1 MAAFRGNRIAESRRT
16 TSVSS
21 PPKPAGSF
29 SRWIGAKAPVF
40 RQENYRKYFGGQ
52 LISVVGTW
60 VAQIAQSWLVLT
72 LTDSPMLLG
81 LVPVFQFGP
90 TILFGLWGGLVADRF
105 PKRQI
110 MITTLTASSMLQ
122 FILAALILSGHI
134 ELWHVFAIAS
144 LLGVVQAFDT
154 PARQAFASELVPRD
168 QLVQA
173 VSLNSAVFNAGRL
186 VGPALG
192 GLLLAL
198 VGSGWCFTLNGF
210 TFFAVIIQLMRMDQT
225 KLFSPLGRRS
235 GGTSREGIAFI
246 RSNRTIMLI
255 ILMMG
260 FVTTFSMA
268 FSVWMPLLARDV
280 LDRGA
285 GGFGIL
291 MSMLGFGAMVG
302 GLALAFAGSR
312 RPSAKV
318 IPLTAGALGATCM
331 VIGLAGL
338 ASANLVVFLMI
349 LPIAG
354 FMQTF
359 TASLSNSSVQIQA
372 PDELR
377 GRVISNYFM
386 VFNTG
391 LPLGALIAGATAE
404 WFGMPGSILTGG
416 AIAFTASIVVAYLGR
431 VSQRTGAIEPSVE
444 VIAEKPAD

>member
-1 MAAFRGNRIAESRRT
+1 MS
-16 TSVSS
+16 
-21 PPKPAGSF
+21 
-29 SRWIGAKAPVF
+29 AKAPVF
-40 RQENYRKYFGGQ
+40 RHDNYRKYFGGQ
-52 LISVVGTW
+52 LVSVVGTW

-90 TILFGLWGGLVADRF
+90 SVVFGLWGGLIADRF

-110 MITTLTASSMLQ
+110 MISTLAASSLLQ
-122 FILAALILSGHI
+122 FALAALILSDRI
-134 ELWHVFAIAS
+134 ELWHVFAIAAM
-144 LLGVVQAFDT
+144 LGIVQAFDT
-154 PARQAFASELVPRD
+154 PARQAFASELVPRE

-198 VGSGWCFTLNGF
+198 VGSGWCFVLNGL
-210 TFFAVIIQLMRMDQT
+210 TFFAVIFQLLRMDES
-225 KLFSPLGRRS
+225 KLFSPLGRRT
-235 GGTSREGIAFI
+235 GGNSREGIAFI
-246 RSNRTIMLI
+246 RSSRTIMLT
-255 ILMMG
+255 ILMMA
-260 FVTTFSMA
+260 FVSMFSMS

-280 LDRGA
+280 LNRGA

-291 MSMLGFGAMVG
+291 MSMLGLGAMIG
-302 GLALAFAGSR
+302 GLALAFSGSR
-312 RPSAKV
+312 RPNASV
-318 IPLTAGALGATCM
+318 IPVTAGLLGFACM
-331 VIGLAGL
+331 LIAAAGL
-338 ASANLVVFLMI
+338 LSAPLFVFLLI

-359 TASLSNSSVQIQA
+359 TASLSNSSVQMQA

-377 GRVISNYFM
+377 GRVISIYFM

-404 WFGMPGSILTGG
+404 WLGMPGSILIGG
-416 AIAFTASIVVAYLGR
+416 SVALASALVVAYLGR
-431 VSQRTGAIEPSVE
+431 ITPQTPVVNT
-444 VIAEKPAD
+444 IAEARVSKSAD